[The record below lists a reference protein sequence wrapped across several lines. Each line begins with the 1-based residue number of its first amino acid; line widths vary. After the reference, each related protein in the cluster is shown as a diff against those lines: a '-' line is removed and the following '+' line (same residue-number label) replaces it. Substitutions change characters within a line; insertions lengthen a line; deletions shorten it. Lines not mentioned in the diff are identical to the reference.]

1 MSELSQPSRVDR
13 TCLHTGFLH
22 PSFPGTHTPTHLF
35 IHWVSVCGSAGL
47 QTLVNTRQAWAS
59 RAEGPVG
66 RPCPLRLMGR
76 RRGGGASGKGWRL
89 QETLCRDVWG
99 GTDTPETRDVT
110 GGAPVSC
117 EGRTGAEEGWG
128 WELRWAGLTFSAGRM
143 LEKQSLWDWGGLEQS
158 TRNRVSPGFPAAQRA
173 KGRLRDASLGSGK
186 GWHIQHKCP
195 KSSPSFAPGP
205 GRKVSV
211 LGWHTALGSR
221 VSLHL

>member
-1 MSELSQPSRVDR
+1 MVAQHSGMGFQPWCFGVRAKSPASQQQSRGPPWMSELSQPSRVDR

-99 GTDTPETRDVT
+99 GTDTPETRDCLLYT
-110 GGAPVSC
+110 SDA
-117 EGRTGAEEGWG
+117 ADDY
-128 WELRWAGLTFSAGRM
+128 
-143 LEKQSLWDWGGLEQS
+143 LE
-158 TRNRVSPGFPAAQRA
+158 V
-173 KGRLRDASLGSGK
+173 
-186 GWHIQHKCP
+186 
-195 KSSPSFAPGP
+195 
-205 GRKVSV
+205 
-211 LGWHTALGSR
+211 
-221 VSLHL
+221 